1 MTREIEAADYHIEV
15 LDDLAQL
22 DATEWNTL
30 LAQQAAPTVF
40 MRHEWLLALSQ
51 SGSAVA
57 GTGWQPLVLVL
68 RRAGTLQGAM
78 PLYLKSHSYGEY
90 VFDWAW
96 ADAYQR
102 HGLRYYPKVLGA
114 VPFTP
119 VPGSRLLAR
128 DALARRLLLRGVREL
143 AKNQGWS
150 SAHLLF
156 LDPQEQVAAQAEGWL
171 MRQGVQF
178 HWQNRAETPYRDW
191 PDFLSSLHRDKR
203 KKIQQERRR
212 VAEAGI
218 QFDVLEGPQISD
230 ADWDFF
236 HHCYSLTYQ
245 AHRSTPYLT
254 RAFFSQ
260 VQAHLPAH
268 HLLFVACRG
277 EGAERRRVA
286 CSLVAIDREQGVAWG
301 RYWGATEAVDCL
313 HFEACYYQ
321 PLAWCIAQGF
331 KRFEGGAQGEH
342 KMARGLLPTPTAS
355 AHWLAHPEFARA
367 VEDFLQREGHGMS
380 AYLDEL
386 KERNPF
392 KSNPGA
398 A

>member
-119 VPGSRLLAR
+119 VPGSRLLAQ
-128 DALARRLLLRGVREL
+128 DDLARRLLLRGVREL
-143 AKNQGWS
+143 AKNQRWS

-218 QFDVLEGPQISD
+218 QFEVLEGPQISD

-268 HLLFVACRG
+268 HLLFVASLG

-286 CSLVAIDREQGVAWG
+286 CSLVAIDREQGVASV
-301 RYWGATEAVDCL
+301 AP
-313 HFEACYYQ
+313 Q
-321 PLAWCIAQGF
+321 
-331 KRFEGGAQGEH
+331 
-342 KMARGLLPTPTAS
+342 
-355 AHWLAHPEFARA
+355 
-367 VEDFLQREGHGMS
+367 
-380 AYLDEL
+380 
-386 KERNPF
+386 
-392 KSNPGA
+392 
-398 A
+398 